1 MLVTIKWT
9 CSVQFSRSVTSDSL
23 QPHGLQCARL
33 PCRHQ
38 VPELAQTHV
47 HRVSEPGVLINFY
60 WQQFVWKIFQASE
73 NVYTLWKIILL
84 LRIYAIAKKNFLY
97 KQIYCIIIYE
107 RIQQQKKCLAVGK
120 WLNKPCYIKI
130 RDTRLYIF
138 EITKLMH
145 GKIIIVVGLNDG
157 TISGFFFLFNRF

>member
-1 MLVTIKWT
+1 M
-9 CSVQFSRSVTSDSL
+9 
-23 QPHGLQCARL
+23 
-33 PCRHQ
+33 
-38 VPELAQTHV
+38 
-47 HRVSEPGVLINFY
+47 
-60 WQQFVWKIFQASE
+60 
-73 NVYTLWKIILL
+73 
-84 LRIYAIAKKNFLY
+84 Y

-157 TISGFFFLFNRF
+157 TISGFFFYSIGFKYYFLNYKICFCRKNKYK